1 VGVGTRLLGGVSFAR
16 LKAYPHNM
24 LAASKPRVT
33 FIDWMRG
40 VAAIIMLQG
49 HTFDAFLRP
58 ADRGGAWFTFS
69 QFFGGEAAA
78 IFLFLTGATYGMGMN
93 RREHMPPGARVLQ
106 ALKRARFLFILA
118 ILFRLQ
124 GWIFAWGSSPWT
136 DLLKV
141 DILNV
146 MGATA
151 ALLAFL
157 ALFSGIDRVRW
168 AVLTGTVMAALSPVI
183 TALNLS
189 AIPSPLRDYFVPSA
203 AMFSIFPW
211 GAFLA
216 FGIGVGSLIPLVK
229 HGSWNRVMQW
239 SALLGFGLVFAGRYF
254 ADLPFSVYAQS
265 EFWLNSPALVA
276 CKLGIALLLGAFAYL
291 WCEYLAAG
299 NWSWVRQL
307 GTTSLLV
314 YWVHVDLEYGPWFAK
329 YHQNLNVPQVLG
341 SAALMIACM
350 LGLSVAWTAVRKRRQ
365 PKPEHISPEHTS
377 VLELPMRA
385 EEKRRRA

>member
-1 VGVGTRLLGGVSFAR
+1 
-16 LKAYPHNM
+16 M
-24 LAASKPRVT
+24 
-33 FIDWMRG
+33 
-40 VAAIIMLQG
+40 
-49 HTFDAFLRP
+49 
-58 ADRGGAWFTFS
+58 
-69 QFFGGEAAA
+69 
-78 IFLFLTGATYGMGMN
+78 
-93 RREHMPPGARVLQ
+93 LQ

-151 ALLAFL
+151 ALLSLL
-157 ALFSGIDRVRW
+157 ALFSGLDRVRW
-168 AVLTGTVMAALSPVI
+168 AVMAGTAIAVLSPVMS
-183 TALNLS
+183 ALKTS
-189 AIPSPLRDYFVPSA
+189 AIPGPMRDYLVPSA
-203 AMFSIFPW
+203 EMFSIFPW

-216 FGIGVGSLIPLVK
+216 FGVGVGSMIPLVER
-229 HGSWNRVMQW
+229 GGWNRVMQW
-239 SALLGFGLVFAGRYF
+239 SALLGFGLVFGGRYF

-299 NWSWVRQL
+299 DWSWVRQL

-329 YHQNLNVPQVLG
+329 YRQNLTVPEVLL
-341 SAALMIACM
+341 SAAVVIACM
-350 LGLSVAWTAVRKRRQ
+350 LGLSMAFTRVRRRLA
-365 PKPEHISPEHTS
+365 PKSEPVT
-377 VLELPMRA
+377 VLELPMRTEA
-385 EEKRRRA
+385 QRRRA